1 MHAEFIVCYFADPLP
16 LILIAE
22 RQRKTTVLSVMT
34 FSEAYN
40 STTCRG
46 AGLWVVDFSQVSNWT
61 DVFSLV

>member
-46 AGLWVVDFSQVSNWT
+46 AGLWVVDFSQASN
-61 DVFSLV
+61 